1 MRKSLTLIEWWNDLS
16 GTPRFFSG
24 MIEAAWQNIKVIF
37 KDSNWRK
44 ESQVSFEKQQR
55 VNQA

>member
-1 MRKSLTLIEWWNDLS
+1 MGHLAFFF
-16 GTPRFFSG
+16 GT
-24 MIEAAWQNIKVIF
+24 IEASWQNIKVIF